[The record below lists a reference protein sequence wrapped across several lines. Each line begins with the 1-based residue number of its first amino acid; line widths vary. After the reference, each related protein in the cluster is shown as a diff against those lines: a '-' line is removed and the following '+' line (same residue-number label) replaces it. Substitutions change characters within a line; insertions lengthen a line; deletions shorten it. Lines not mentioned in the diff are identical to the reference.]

1 MTRYKTPLPVEIT
14 PGAFTPPSIVLDLI
28 GGKIIPFDPSNTDY
42 QAYLAWLAEGNTPEP
57 ADPLPE
63 PVAEAD
69 PVEKLRSFLAANPD
83 VAAIL

>member
-1 MTRYKTPLPVEIT
+1 MIYKLTQTTSIIRT
-14 PGAFTPPSIVLDLI
+14 TDGAC
-28 GGKIIPFDPSNTDY
+28 IPADAANTDY
-42 QAYLAWLAEGNTPEP
+42 QQYLAWLSEGNTPEP

-63 PVAEAD
+63 PVQVD

>member
-1 MTRYKTPLPVEIT
+1 MAYKLTNTSIIVRVDD
-14 PGAFTPPSIVLDLI
+14 GAF
-28 GGKIIPFDPSNTDY
+28 IPADPANADY
-42 QAYLAWLAEGNTPEP
+42 SAYLAWLSEGNTPEP